1 MVGLVVSLPFSYN
14 YEAMHTHQPLL
25 FDQLIM
31 YWYGIPDSEGFNLAT
46 CIWQSRRHAIAANSR
61 PNHVIAARLA
71 AASFETYTF
80 ERHVIRK
87 VKGETGI
94 AVERYTGGDVGW

>member
-1 MVGLVVSLPFSYN
+1 
-14 YEAMHTHQPLL
+14 
-25 FDQLIM
+25 M
-31 YWYGIPDSEGFNLAT
+31 YWYGAPDNEGNNLAT

-61 PNHVIAARLA
+61 PSHIIAARLA
-71 AASFETYTF
+71 VESFETWNL

-94 AVERYTGGDVGW
+94 TVEPYTGGDVGW